1 MPGLLLRPRL
11 LLTALLALPLASCA
25 MHVTESQFLRPVP
38 GGTLSQEAVAAV
50 APAYTV
56 TRHSI
61 AAPDGAKLH
70 AVHLRQPGARG
81 TVLYFGG
88 NGYTSGRFGAWTAG
102 FFAPLGVDVMIVDH
116 RGYGPSEGTPTALK
130 IEADGLA
137 AFDYVAALP
146 GVGAQ
151 RIVLH
156 GQSLG
161 SFIAG
166 HVAANRPAAGVV
178 LESSV
183 TTTED
188 WVAAQASGMP
198 VKVTIDE
205 ALKGRGNLAKMGA
218 IEEPLLILVGGKDN
232 TTPPRF
238 AEALYNASPLP
249 PGAKTLK
256 VVAGAGHNDVLDKT
270 ETRAAYAGFLG
281 RVLGSAR

>member
-1 MPGLLLRPRL
+1 VLLAA
-11 LLTALLALPLASCA
+11 LLTLPLASCA

-38 GGTLSQEAVAAV
+38 GGTLSQEAVSAA

-116 RGYGPSEGTPTALK
+116 RGYGPSEGTPTALN

-137 AFDYVAALP
+137 AFDYLAALP

-166 HVAANRPAAGVV
+166 HVAANRASAGLV
-178 LESSV
+178 LESSI

-188 WVAAQASGMP
+188 WVAAQAVGKP

-218 IEEPLLILVGGKDN
+218 IEEPLLILVGAKDR

-238 AEALYNASPLP
+238 SQALYSASPL
-249 PGAKTLK
+249 GVDRKFLK
-256 VVAGAGHNDVLDKT
+256 LVGGAGHNDVLDKP
-270 ETRAAYAGFLG
+270 ETRPAYAEFLG
-281 RVLGSAR
+281 LVFGGVR